1 MIRFIPIEEI
11 NVELIE
17 NDENKNSSW
26 QLIQIDSKTRLK
38 TLYRFAN
45 RDAQTFV
52 KTINNC
58 ISSISTTTTVEWRQ
72 NFYDRTITGLRNSDP
87 SCSIEKSTSQ
97 RFLSSRSCHT
107 MLPSNSKSM
116 YEKSDNHRRSP
127 SPIWKRRTT
136 PVRRQP
142 LSMNNRRKT
151 LKDSTDC

>member
-1 MIRFIPIEEI
+1 M
-11 NVELIE
+11 ELIG
-17 NDENKNSSW
+17 NDENKASSW
-26 QLIQIDSKTRLK
+26 QLIQMDLKTRLK

-45 RDAQTFV
+45 KDAQTFV

-58 ISSISTTTTVEWRQ
+58 ISSISTTVEWRQ
-72 NFYDRTITGLRNSDP
+72 NFYERTNPSIRNSDP
-87 SCSIEKSTSQ
+87 TSSIKSAGGTSLSPQ
-97 RFLSSRSCHT
+97 RLLSSRSCHVVS
-107 MLPSNSKSM
+107 PSNSKSL
-116 YEKSDNHRRSP
+116 YQTSDNHQRSP